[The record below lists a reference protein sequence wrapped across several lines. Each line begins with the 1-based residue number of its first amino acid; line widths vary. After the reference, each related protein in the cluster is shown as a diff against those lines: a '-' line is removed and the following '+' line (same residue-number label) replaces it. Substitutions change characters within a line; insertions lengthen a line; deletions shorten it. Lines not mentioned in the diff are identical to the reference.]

1 MFAFCAL
8 TFFSYFLVDIFLHF
22 YLITVT
28 RKVAPALAAGCTA
41 VVKPSE
47 LTPLTAIAL
56 QTLALRAGIPEGVLQ
71 LVIAHNRDS
80 AAYVGQTFCTH
91 KHIKKIS
98 FTGSTTVGKLLLK
111 QSSSTVKR
119 MSMGR

>member
-1 MFAFCAL
+1 MLSCL
-8 TFFSYFLVDIFLHF
+8 T
-22 YLITVT
+22 TVT

-41 VVKPSE
+41 LVKPSE

-56 QTLALRAGIPEGVLQ
+56 QTLALKAGIPEGVFQ
-71 LVIAHNRDS
+71 LVLSHNRDS
-80 AAYVGQTFCTH
+80 AAFVGETFCTH
-91 KHIKKIS
+91 ELIKKIS